1 VYIAFALAL
10 AACSSSSAHGG
21 AGAAADNPSGGSA
34 VGGSTGSAAVQEAK
48 AQVAKYEA
56 AQAPISIPPL
66 TKPIPKNVALAIL
79 TCANQPSCQAETDGA
94 ATAAQKLGWS
104 VKQYQSAL
112 TPQGY
117 QAAWTSLMQGNP
129 TAIIYSAIFPD
140 ANIASILAEV
150 KSRGI
155 PTVSISPYT
164 KDAAGSPTAIG
175 PARVSVVGPTLY
187 EADGKLMGDVIV
199 ADAGGPAQVLFVWD
213 PNFSG
218 IHGPVK
224 TGLDTVVQ
232 GAGGSVSTL
241 NISAANVGQSVP
253 SQVVSYLQSHPSI
266 KYLAFVV
273 SDFEAGVV
281 PALHAAGL
289 ADKVKIV
296 SRAPEAANLVALKN
310 GSELAQVADENIAG
324 GWRCTDAMIRLLS
337 GTPTENDVSGWHQIF
352 VKDNVTETS
361 QQPVTPGV
369 PDSFVTAW
377 KISS

>member
-1 VYIAFALAL
+1 
-10 AACSSSSAHGG
+10 
-21 AGAAADNPSGGSA
+21 
-34 VGGSTGSAAVQEAK
+34 
-48 AQVAKYEA
+48 
-56 AQAPISIPPL
+56 
-66 TKPIPKNVALAIL
+66 
-79 TCANQPSCQAETDGA
+79 
-94 ATAAQKLGWS
+94 
-104 VKQYQSAL
+104 
-112 TPQGY
+112 
-117 QAAWTSLMQGNP
+117 MQGNP